1 MHMIALIWRCLKY
14 LTLIVCH
21 WLIRCLEA
29 PKTQAKTVVSYNI
42 SAPLWPTTPPNA
54 QPNFLAQAIFK
65 GLTEPPPIQAHKP
78 FHRFRKK
85 AKLPEAPT
93 CKNAPKEKWI
103 VKKILTLIA
112 LMPNVGCRKIAA
124 TFNLRHAEQ
133 GQSVGKTFVTKLR
146 ISSQHEI
153 VQCKTNLRKIPWPQ
167 APNVTWAL
175 DFTDVHIDGIANV
188 LIGVIDH
195 GSRRILALQESQKS
209 AASVLTL
216 IANLI
221 AVFGKPKSIRTDNDG
236 AFKSETFKIGMEKL
250 DIKHQRSDPYCP
262 WQNGRIERF
271 FGTFKPFIG
280 QITIE
285 TSAQL
290 SQACK
295 ESMLQI

>member
-1 MHMIALIWRCLKY
+1 M
-14 LTLIVCH
+14 V
-21 WLIRCLEA
+21 
-29 PKTQAKTVVSYNI
+29 
-42 SAPLWPTTPPNA
+42 
-54 QPNFLAQAIFK
+54 
-65 GLTEPPPIQAHKP
+65 
-78 FHRFRKK
+78 
-85 AKLPEAPT
+85 
-93 CKNAPKEKWI
+93 KE
-103 VKKILTLIA
+103 VLTLIA

-133 GQSVGKTFVTKLR
+133 GHTVGKSFVAKLR

-153 VQCKTNLRKIPWPQ
+153 VQRKTNLRKIPWPQ

-175 DFTDVHIDGIANV
+175 DFTDVRFDGVANV

-209 AASVLTL
+209 ADSVL
-216 IANLI
+216 NLI
-221 AVFGKPKSIRTDNDG
+221 ENLTKIFGQPKSIRTDNDG
-236 AFKSETFKIGMEKL
+236 AFRSETFKIGMEKL

-271 FGTFKPFIG
+271 FGTFKAFIR

-290 SQACK
+290 SRTYK
-295 ESMLQI
+295 ESMLQIWL